1 VNGYWIYVGNDS
13 KKIDFEMLIQMFDRR
28 MVKLFMVDWLQNNIV
43 WLRARGKRKRNKIS
57 HKIY

>member
-1 VNGYWIYVGNDS
+1 
-13 KKIDFEMLIQMFDRR
+13 MLIQMFDRR